1 MLKKVKDIAL
11 GTRMA
16 QGVISKCQLISIATG
31 VVRANNPNLLK
42 EYDGDL
48 VLTNKWSR
56 GVLEKLTWSKLKGT
70 TRKVDSFPQFL
81 VEENF
86 PFQRNISALVS
97 EHDIAPSLIINI
109 NQTRLSFVN
118 AEKYT
123 FSFKGAKNI
132 PIKGVDDK
140 RQIAVTFAV
149 SCTEEF
155 LPVQLIYSGKT
166 ERSLLKYCFLP
177 SFSVTFTENHL
188 SNKEKSV

>member
-42 EYDGDL
+42 EYDVDL
-48 VLTNKWSR
+48 VLTKKCSR
-56 GVLEKLTWSKLKGT
+56 EVLEKRTWCKLKGT

-81 VEENF
+81 VDENF

-109 NQTRLSFVN
+109 NQTRLSYVN

-123 FSFKGAKNI
+123 FNFKGAKNI

-140 RQIAVTFAV
+140 RQITVTFAV
-149 SCTEEF
+149 SCTE
-155 LPVQLIYSGKT
+155 
-166 ERSLLKYCFLP
+166 
-177 SFSVTFTENHL
+177 SFCQS
-188 SNKEKSV
+188 S